1 MTTNDFKMNPSILK
15 IDSKK
20 LLSLIDDEQV
30 ELNDD
35 VAKEVMNIL
44 NKTILDDSED
54 NINIS
59 YEDICI
65 IIEPSKDSYI
75 TSFKIYFKT
84 NLEINFVDLA
94 KQILQVV
101 NTDNGLKGIILNIRS
116 NLNFDLSNISD
127 CIEHLIKR
135 TDESNH
141 IIWSSTID
149 NKIKDYIEVTTIVSI

>member
-35 VAKEVMNIL
+35 VAKEVINIL

-59 YEDICI
+59 YEDIYI
-65 IIEPSKDSYI
+65 IIESSKDSYI

-84 NLEINFVDLA
+84 NLEIDFVDLA

-127 CIEHLIKR
+127 CIEHLIER